1 METLAYQLIAYSAAE
16 VALLLVALQY
26 FVLAPAWFA
35 AALVLP
41 GDRRAAAWWAVY
53 SGGSALGLLLIVAGM
68 HEAQAAIR
76 AAGNV
81 AADRCSSNTELTKP
95 TSRR

>member
-1 METLAYQLIAYSAAE
+1 METLAYQLTAYSAAE

-26 FVLAPAWFA
+26 FVLAPAWVV

-53 SGGSALGLLLIVAGM
+53 SGGSAVGLLLIVIGM
-68 HEAQAAIR
+68 HEAHAAFR
-76 AAGNV
+76 ATGNV
-81 AADRCSSNTELTKP
+81 I
-95 TSRR
+95 RRTLASIRL